1 MNYRMIAY
9 TIGRILIIVA
19 AAMMIPMA
27 LSLFFDEGIA
37 SAYLIPILLSLAI
50 GAAVSIKPP
59 ENKSMFVREGMV
71 IVGLSWIIISAIGG
85 MPFFISRQIPSV
97 VDCFFETVSG
107 FTTTGSTILT
117 EVESMSKSLLF
128 WRSFTHWLGG
138 MGVLVFA
145 MAIFSSKDTRA
156 TYMMKAEMPGPVVG
170 KLTSKW
176 QFSARILYIIYIIL
190 TVLEIILLIFGGMPV
205 FDSIVH
211 TFGTAGTGG
220 FGIKNTSIAYYNNA
234 YIDYVIGIFMV
245 LFGLNFNVYFLLLM
259 RKFANLKHEDEMKW
273 YVGIVLISSVVIAF
287 NIMPLYHTF
296 AKSFQYS
303 FFQVSS
309 IMTTTGYATADYCTW
324 PMLSQVIL
332 VLLMVI
338 GACAGSTGGG
348 MKVIRFI
355 ILLKVAKRA
364 IRKAASPRGVFS
376 VNTAG
381 KTVEWEILNG
391 VLAYFVIYIIFMGLS
406 ILLVSLDNKDLA
418 TTVTSVIATMNNIGP
433 GLGEVGP
440 TGNFADFSILS
451 KLVMSVD
458 MLVGRLEFYP
468 ILILFSPYVWKKS

>member
-1 MNYRMIAY
+1 M
-9 TIGRILIIVA
+9 
-19 AAMMIPMA
+19 
-27 LSLFFDEGIA
+27 
-37 SAYLIPILLSLAI
+37 
-50 GAAVSIKPP
+50 
-59 ENKSMFVREGMV
+59 
-71 IVGLSWIIISAIGG
+71 
-85 MPFFISRQIPSV
+85 
-97 VDCFFETVSG
+97 
-107 FTTTGSTILT
+107 
-117 EVESMSKSLLF
+117 
-128 WRSFTHWLGG
+128 
-138 MGVLVFA
+138 
-145 MAIFSSKDTRA
+145 
-156 TYMMKAEMPGPVVG
+156 
-170 KLTSKW
+170 
-176 QFSARILYIIYIIL
+176 
-190 TVLEIILLIFGGMPV
+190 
-205 FDSIVH
+205 
-211 TFGTAGTGG
+211 
-220 FGIKNTSIAYYNNA
+220 
-234 YIDYVIGIFMV
+234 
-245 LFGLNFNVYFLLLM
+245 
-259 RKFANLKHEDEMKW
+259 
-273 YVGIVLISSVVIAF
+273 IAF

-338 GACAGSTGGG
+338 GACAGSTGSG